1 MTIWACFPIRNRKR
15 IKKILDYVSTS
26 QKHIEKVNRATK
38 MCRKY
43 HIWVAKWFPCWLWGL
58 RILSFFIIF
67 DLKCIIFEIFDIS
80 NSHLERSGDTNRGH
94 VMHLQYHVTKLCNTM
109 WSPRLTESNKVLEL
123 RSSSTLK
130 PTSKYIFFCPKTVYI
145 FTVGKFSTRIIEA
158 KFHSDFLI
166 LEYRRS
172 ISNSHVSIR
181 DKLGANTRRRS
192 SVKQLTNA
200 MVQKFRG
207 KR

>member
-1 MTIWACFPIRNRKR
+1 
-15 IKKILDYVSTS
+15 
-26 QKHIEKVNRATK
+26 

-43 HIWVAKWFPCWLWGL
+43 HIWVAKWFSCWRGVKDLKF
-58 RILSFFIIF
+58 FFIIF

-130 PTSKYIFFCPKTVYI
+130 PTSKYTIFAQKRCTFLPFENFGI
-145 FTVGKFSTRIIEA
+145 DFSKGNFGLWFFNFRIS
-158 KFHSDFLI
+158 KVNQQQSRVDS
-166 LEYRRS
+166 R
-172 ISNSHVSIR
+172 
-181 DKLGANTRRRS
+181 
-192 SVKQLTNA
+192 
-200 MVQKFRG
+200 
-207 KR
+207 